1 VNWDLDNANESY
13 FDYEYSCVEKFSS
26 SHSFN
31 EVNAKFNL
39 DIHVI
44 TEIAKVFA
52 SHVSLPKEGFVE
64 HVELLKKFLYI
75 YVLILFK
82 SFHLSVMMD
91 TMRIHLIPLKLKK
104 TTKF

>member
-1 VNWDLDNANESY
+1 MKHGNQYINVYENTVNWDLDNANESY

-64 HVELLKKFLYI
+64 HVELLKQFLYI
-75 YVLILFK
+75 CSNPI
-82 SFHLSVMMD
+82 
-91 TMRIHLIPLKLKK
+91 
-104 TTKF
+104 